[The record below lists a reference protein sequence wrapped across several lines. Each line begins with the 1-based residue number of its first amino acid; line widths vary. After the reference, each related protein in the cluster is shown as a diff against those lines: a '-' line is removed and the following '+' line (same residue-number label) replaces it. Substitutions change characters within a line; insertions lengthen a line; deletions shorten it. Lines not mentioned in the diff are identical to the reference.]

1 MRRCAAALAVGIAG
15 FAFGAAEVALPLPDA
30 PVRVLI
36 PDVKAFDAA
45 LTGAYRRL
53 ATGKPKNGDPLLSA
67 WRRTQVGSKLED
79 QWARFSEFLPLTWE
93 DILKLQTSALGF
105 ALFEAGHLEALL
117 ILDTPLAALP
127 ASFPKGERRTHGGVA
142 YALVAR
148 GAADASED
156 PDRRMG
162 LAWARIGTRL
172 FLASSERVL
181 KLALEESLAGRGM
194 APPLAGFVSM
204 ELNLDALRKDR
215 YFRREFLF
223 AEGPETGRVRAA
235 LRREGESLV
244 EYREGSG
251 DDRSGVP
258 SFAAAGAAAAGW
270 EPEGSDFWQA
280 LRRGMLDPVPS
291 PSDRPVPILRPL
303 PNPSQDSE
311 DRYAMDLTRPRTVQG
326 GSPWEE
332 GDLAAWKPLLQR
344 VAVGSW
350 GYWVGRDSTR
360 RLVFA
365 WPEAQ
370 DQVRRAGP
378 ATVSNL
384 GNVREIRVGAGFP
397 ALAIRRTGGFL
408 WVASAAKDLQDVA
421 SPTPDAGLLRWARLD
436 LAAVRAEAPRWAKV
450 EGPPR
455 PEQMRPLSDRVLG
468 LLGWMPATTSIAV
481 ERRKSATG
489 WTEKVQF
496 GSAGK

>member
-1 MRRCAAALAVGIAG
+1 
-15 FAFGAAEVALPLPDA
+15 
-30 PVRVLI
+30 
-36 PDVKAFDAA
+36 
-45 LTGAYRRL
+45 
-53 ATGKPKNGDPLLSA
+53 
-67 WRRTQVGSKLED
+67 
-79 QWARFSEFLPLTWE
+79 
-93 DILKLQTSALGF
+93 
-105 ALFEAGHLEALL
+105 
-117 ILDTPLAALP
+117 
-127 ASFPKGERRTHGGVA
+127 
-142 YALVAR
+142 
-148 GAADASED
+148 
-156 PDRRMG
+156 
-162 LAWARIGTRL
+162 
-172 FLASSERVL
+172 
-181 KLALEESLAGRGM
+181 
-194 APPLAGFVSM
+194 
-204 ELNLDALRKDR
+204 
-215 YFRREFLF
+215 
-223 AEGPETGRVRAA
+223 
-235 LRREGESLV
+235 
-244 EYREGSG
+244 
-251 DDRSGVP
+251 
-258 SFAAAGAAAAGW
+258 
-270 EPEGSDFWQA
+270 
-280 LRRGMLDPVPS
+280 
-291 PSDRPVPILRPL
+291 
-303 PNPSQDSE
+303 
-311 DRYAMDLTRPRTVQG
+311 
-326 GSPWEE
+326 
-332 GDLAAWKPLLQR
+332 

-370 DQVRRAGP
+370 DQAFLDACRGSIVRRAGP